1 MYNPTHMTVEHGGSQ
16 FDGSKRAGNM
26 RLSVLAPVEGETPID
41 SQYPL
46 SLDTLNR
53 TIYGKVLPH
62 HKWAIDNVR
71 NIDWSTNHWNM
82 ESKVTRKRAG
92 QALAAGIPGFME
104 FGNFK
109 ALLFH
114 PHEESMRTVNV
125 AKGRDKDQ
133 VASVVTTRDHIEEI
147 FDWTKLQGGLTKEG
161 VMEMIHSFY
170 DRSDANPHATYAGPF
185 GFRGP
190 AADHIPN
197 HLTSVDPETGLR
209 TVQLIAP
216 AYDCLSNDVVT
227 EAIVA
232 MKKRS
237 PDQPNYLAI
246 TSANPSGHKTGKDE
260 PAHYLRR
267 GIQEE
272 FHDYKPGFFIMGHRD
287 EAREA
292 TVREQYPNHD
302 PNSTTILD
310 ISRAEL
316 DENGV
321 TSIHMARHGSLSDER
336 TTAVVISHGMELKID
351 NKARPNLQL
360 REYSAEFLAAGQ
372 DVSEAEAPAY
382 ILQPHGVVWSINT
395 KE

>member
-1 MYNPTHMTVEHGGSQ
+1 MTVEHGGSQ
-16 FDGSKRAGNM
+16 FDGSRSSGNGN
-26 RLSVLAPVEGETPID
+26 LSVVPPVEGEPPRDT
-41 SQYPL
+41 QYPL
-46 SLDTLNR
+46 ALDTLNR

-71 NIDWSTNHWNM
+71 TIDWSTNHWNM
-82 ESKVTRKRAG
+82 ESGVTRRRAG

-125 AKGRDKDQ
+125 AKGREKDQ
-133 VASVVTTRDHIEEI
+133 VASVVTTKDNIEGL
-147 FDWTKLQGGLTKEG
+147 FDWDKLQGGLTKDS

-170 DRSDANPHATYAGPF
+170 DRSENNPHAELAGPF

-190 AADHIPN
+190 AADHIPD

-216 AYDCLSNDVVT
+216 AYDCLSNDVVS
-227 EAIVA
+227 EAIKA
-232 MKKRS
+232 MQKRS
-237 PDQPNYLAI
+237 ADQPNYLAI
-246 TSANPSGHKTGKDE
+246 TSANPSSHRTGKDE

-272 FHDYKPGFFIMGHRD
+272 FHDYEPGFFIMGHKD
-287 EAREA
+287 EKIESE
-292 TVREQYPNHD
+292 VRSQYPNHE

-310 ISRAEL
+310 FSRAKL
-316 DENGV
+316 TDYGFPI
-321 TSIHMARHGSLSDER
+321 IHMARHGSLSDDH
-336 TTAVVISHGMELKID
+336 TAAVVSSLGIELKTD
-351 NKARPNLQL
+351 DKARPNLPL
-360 REYSAEFLAAGQ
+360 REYSADFLAAGQ
-372 DVSEAEAPAY
+372 VITEVKPPAELLPTKAT
-382 ILQPHGVVWSINT
+382 VWSVPSDN
-395 KE
+395 